1 LGAGFA
7 GGRGIFTG
15 GKYPNRGA
23 DHRGGDVK
31 SGLPRVYSSQ
41 QLARRVRSMGSA
53 ISRDYKGRTVDV
65 VILFENAF
73 VFAADLVRK
82 IAPRVVCH
90 FVRVEMR
97 DLQFSG
103 HDRREIYF
111 SRPPLLENRDVLLVD
126 AVIKSGLTQD
136 FLMQRL
142 HEDRPRSLRLAVLF
156 DKAADRRV
164 NLRPDYFGF
173 AAASKYLAGY
183 GLAGTRGG
191 YGNLPYVGVQSGRPP
206 GRAAR
211 RAGRARTK

>member
-1 LGAGFA
+1 M
-7 GGRGIFTG
+7 
-15 GKYPNRGA
+15 
-23 DHRGGDVK
+23 K
-31 SGLPRVYSSQ
+31 SGLPRAYSSQ
-41 QLARRVRSMGSA
+41 QLAKRVRSMGGA

-82 IAPRVVCH
+82 IAPPVVCH
-90 FVRVEMR
+90 FVRVDIR

-111 SRPPLLENRDVLLVD
+111 GRPPRLENRDVLLVD
-126 AVIKSGLTQD
+126 AVMKSGLTQD

-142 HEDRPRSLRLAVLF
+142 QEDSPRSLRLAVLF
-156 DKAADRRV
+156 DKRADRRV
-164 NLRPDYFGF
+164 NLNPDYFGF

-183 GLAGTRGG
+183 GLAGTHGG
-191 YGNLPYVGVQSGRPP
+191 YGNLPYVGVQPVRP
-206 GRAAR
+206 RSRAAAR